1 MNFSLI
7 GGPARSTLPAL
18 TPVDA
23 TATVD
28 HDGAVP
34 LRLIALTGGIGAG
47 KSTVA
52 GMLTDRGA
60 RLIDADELARRVV
73 DPADDRGRTVLATIA
88 ARFGDDL
95 IAADGRLDRVRT
107 ADRVFADP
115 DARAD
120 YNAIVHP
127 ALREATVDAIAALRA
142 ARDEG
147 AVIHEIPLLT
157 ADTGSLP
164 WTYDLVVTVEAAPD
178 IRLDRLVSGRGY
190 SPQHARARITAQ
202 GDETARIAIADV
214 VLRTDGDRADTE
226 RSVAELWNRL
236 HSVTG

>member
-1 MNFSLI
+1 M
-7 GGPARSTLPAL
+7 
-18 TPVDA
+18 
-23 TATVD
+23 
-28 HDGAVP
+28 P

-52 GMLTDRGA
+52 RMLTDRGA

-73 DPADDRGRTVLATIA
+73 DPADDRGRAVLAAIA

-95 IAADGRLDRVRT
+95 IAPDGTLDRART
-107 ADRVFADP
+107 ADRVFSDP
-115 DARAD
+115 DARAA

-127 ALREATVDAIAALRA
+127 ALRKATVDAIETLRTA
-142 ARDEG
+142 QDDGVVA
-147 AVIHEIPLLT
+147 HEIPLLT

-164 WTYDLVVTVEAAPD
+164 WTYDLVVTVEAAAEV
-178 IRLDRLVSGRGY
+178 RADRLVSGRGY
-190 SPQHARARITAQ
+190 SPEHAWARIVAQ

-214 VLRTDGDRADTE
+214 VLRTDGDRADTA
-226 RSVAELWNRL
+226 RSVTELWSRL